1 VSGLQASIGDP
12 LGRASEGAIAMQRHL
27 VVIIPVFLTLAFS
40 TASAQT
46 VRLEQYQHP
55 SEPKF
60 EVFNKL
66 YLAGVRDGLIA
77 YSVRQD
83 AKDRLFCLPPTMVL
97 TTEQAEDIML
107 RFAEK
112 RQLPGNIAIGLPLLA
127 GLKETFPCDK
137 K

>member
-1 VSGLQASIGDP
+1 M
-12 LGRASEGAIAMQRHL
+12 AMQRHL
-27 VVIIPVFLTLAFS
+27 VVLIPVFLTLAS
-40 TASAQT
+40 GTASAQT
-46 VRLEQYQHP
+46 VRLDQYQHP

-60 EVFNKL
+60 KVFNKL

-97 TTEQAEDIML
+97 TTEQAENIML

-112 RQLPGNIAIGLPLLA
+112 KQLPGNTPIGLPLLG
-127 GLKETFPCDK
+127 GLAETFPCAER
-137 K
+137 

>member
-1 VSGLQASIGDP
+1 
-12 LGRASEGAIAMQRHL
+12 MQRYL
-27 VVIIPVFLTLAFS
+27 VVIIPVFLTLAS
-40 TASAQT
+40 NTASAQT
-46 VRLEQYQHP
+46 VRLDQYQHP

-60 EVFNKL
+60 KDFYKL

-83 AKDRLFCLPPTMVL
+83 AKDRLFCIPPKMVL

-112 RQLPGNIAIGLPLLA
+112 KQLLGNIPIGVPLLG
-127 GLKETFPCDK
+127 GLAETFPCDER
-137 K
+137 

>member
-1 VSGLQASIGDP
+1 
-12 LGRASEGAIAMQRHL
+12 MQRHL
-27 VVIIPVFLTLAFS
+27 VVIIPVFLTLASS

-46 VRLEQYQHP
+46 VRLDQYRHP

-60 EVFNKL
+60 EVFNRL

-83 AKDRLFCLPPTMVL
+83 AKDRLFCIPPKTVL

-112 RQLPGNIAIGLPLLA
+112 RQLPGSAPIGVPLLG
-127 GLKETFPCDK
+127 GLAETFPCDERWDREAQVLRQP
-137 K
+137 